1 MSEFDDEEKTPEEQI
16 AFLND
21 MLNWHAALL
30 AVLLEEAGGVV
41 EVKSEDLYAIDLA
54 SAKATITQDEDRGV
68 FIIER
73 MVFDAAK

>member
-1 MSEFDDEEKTPEEQI
+1 MSEEKTSEEQI

-41 EVKSEDLYAIDLA
+41 EVKGEDLYAIDLA
-54 SAKATITQDEDRGV
+54 TAKATITHDQDRNV

-73 MVFDAAK
+73 KTTDAVE